1 MAIKNQILKI
11 TLGLLLI
18 AGLAHGQSVTTSVRY
33 SNSGLGQVDFTPG
46 VNVSQFAIYGTG
58 SPYAYSPGATLST
71 TVSGDGTPVNAGGYT
86 STYFTWVG
94 GASGTT
100 AGTSGSTYNAS
111 NLGGVEPLSTAGYG
125 QAQAWTTVSL
135 SLTAPATSFTMDFF
149 VHDYYANA
157 NLNVSL
163 NGQTI
168 GTFTNIMSSSG
179 SRNTDFLFDQQ
190 VSGVTVGD
198 TLTFTFNGLQNLG
211 SAWANIDIDAA
222 SVDLIL
228 PTTITDLTP
237 TELTNV
243 APVPEP
249 ATLAFAGLG
258 VLGCVLMFWRRKS

>member
-1 MAIKNQILKI
+1 MKKQILRI
-11 TLGLLLI
+11 ISGLFLI
-18 AGLAHGQSVTTSVRY
+18 AGLAHGQSVTTSVRSSDY
-33 SNSGLGQVDFTPG
+33 GLGEIDFNPG
-46 VNVSQFAIYGTG
+46 VNVSQFVIYGTG

-71 TVSGDGTPVNAGGYT
+71 TISGDGTSVNAGGYT
-86 STYFTWVG
+86 PTYFTWED

-125 QAQAWTTVSL
+125 QAYAWSTVSL
-135 SLTAPATSFTMDFF
+135 SLTAPASSFTMDFF
-149 VHDYYANA
+149 VHDYYADA
-157 NLNVSL
+157 NLDVLL
-163 NGQTI
+163 NSQTI
-168 GTFTNIMSSSG
+168 GTYTNIMSSSG

-190 VSGVTVGD
+190 VSGVTAGD

-211 SAWANIDIDAA
+211 SSWANIDIFAA

-228 PTTITDLTP
+228 PTDITDLTP

-249 ATLAFAGLG
+249 ATLALASLGGLG
-258 VLGCVLMFWRRKS
+258 LLLLFRRRKN